1 VYFMKIFDWLED
13 HIKFIK
19 LISVPLILL
28 LITLIALMVHLTE
41 GHWLHLMYI
50 PVILGGIIYGSWG
63 GLISGVIGSIA
74 ISPLIH
80 SHIDAQGLKAFT
92 GWIEHAGS
100 FSFIGLF
107 IGAFAGNARKYMLR
121 TKWEAVHDKITGL
134 PNRLSLEKEVENLS
148 AAEKAGKHHYMII
161 AIVKNSRELESAFGP
176 EVVNNM
182 IGQLADRLSTVSKE
196 PIKVYRT
203 HFDQVG
209 ILVKNYHENKIE
221 EFLKK
226 IESRFY
232 DAFEFEDIRLHGD
245 IFMGIFKFDKINNI
259 SSYYLQK
266 ASSAAVKAIKSNK
279 RYFIMTMSEALQ
291 TSDENLKLMGDIKE
305 ALDKGQIYFH
315 FQPKINLSTGRLH
328 GFEAF
333 MRWDHPVYGYIP
345 PGKFI
350 PRAEESTLI
359 HWLTFYTIDKG
370 LAQLL
375 RWNDKGIKDIR
386 LAVNI
391 STQNLADPDF
401 TKKVIHLLDRYGID
415 GKYLELEITENSFM
429 ADIDKEISALN
440 SLSDA
445 GIILSIDDF
454 GTGYS
459 SLLYLK
465 QLPVSAVKIDQAFV
479 KHLPEDNDSV
489 HIVREAIRLAH
500 ILDMEVVAEG
510 VETQESLE
518 FLKQEKCDLAQGYYI
533 CRPLP
538 AAEIEEI
545 YNKTN
550 GKFVE

>member
-1 VYFMKIFDWLED
+1 MKIFDWLEN
-13 HIKFIK
+13 HIKLIK
-19 LISVPLILL
+19 LISIPLILL
-28 LITLIALMVHLTE
+28 LIVLISLLVHLTE

-63 GLISGVIGSIA
+63 GLITGVIGSIA
-74 ISPLIH
+74 ISPFIH
-80 SHIDAQGLKAFT
+80 SHTDAQGLKAVT
-92 GWIEHAGS
+92 DWIEHAGS

-107 IGAFAGNARKYMLR
+107 IGIFAGNARKYMLQ
-121 TKWEAVHDKITGL
+121 TKWEAVHDKPTGL
-134 PNRLSLEKEVENLS
+134 PNRLSLEKEVEDLLD
-148 AAEKAGKHHYMII
+148 AEEPDKHHYMII
-161 AIVKNSRELESAFGP
+161 AIIKNSRELGSAFGP

-182 IGQLADRLSTVSKE
+182 ITQLAGRLTTVSKE
-196 PIKVYRT
+196 NMKVYRT

-209 ILVKNYHENKIE
+209 ILVKNYHQNKIE
-221 EFLKK
+221 ELLKK
-226 IESRFY
+226 LESRFY

-245 IFMGIFKFDKINNI
+245 IFMGIFEFDKINNI

-266 ASSAAVKAIKSNK
+266 ASLAAVKAIKSNK
-279 RYFIMTMSEALQ
+279 RYFIMSMTEALEA
-291 TSDENLKLMGDIKE
+291 SAENLKLMGDVKE
-305 ALDKGQIYFH
+305 ALDKEQIYFH
-315 FQPKINLSTGRLH
+315 FQPKISLSTDKLH
-328 GFEAF
+328 GFEAL

-359 HWLTFYTIDKG
+359 HRLTFYTIDKG

-375 RWNDKGIKDIR
+375 KWNDKGIKDIR

-401 TKKVIHLLDRYGID
+401 TQKVIHLLDRYGID

-429 ADIDKEISALN
+429 ADINKEIPALK

-479 KHLPEDNDSV
+479 KYLPEDNDSV

-518 FLKQEKCDLAQGYYI
+518 FLKQENCDLAQGYYI
-533 CRPLP
+533 CHPLP

-545 YNKTN
+545 YNKTE
-550 GKFVE
+550 GKFIE